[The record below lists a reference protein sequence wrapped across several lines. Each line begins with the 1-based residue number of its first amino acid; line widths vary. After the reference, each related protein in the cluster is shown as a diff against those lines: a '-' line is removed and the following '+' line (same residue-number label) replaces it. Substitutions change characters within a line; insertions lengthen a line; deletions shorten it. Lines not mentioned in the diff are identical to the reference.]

1 MSTLFLHGIGLL
13 VTNDPATRGA
23 RQDDPLGAVR
33 DAALIARDG
42 EVVWVGPQADAAP
55 QVARLLHG
63 DEHGHEQGDV
73 ERVDA
78 GGRAVIPGFVDSH
91 THVAFAGDRSDE
103 FVARM
108 AGRPYAAG
116 GILRTL
122 EATRA
127 ASEEQLRATLLR
139 FERELNAQGTTTFEV
154 KTGYGLDVDT
164 ESRLAALAAE
174 VTDEVTFLGAHVVPP
189 EFAHDREGYVDLV
202 TGPMLDA
209 CAEHARWI
217 DVFCEQGA
225 FTVQEAERVLTAGR
239 ARGLG
244 TRIHAGQLGLGDGV
258 RLAVEL
264 GAASVD
270 HATYLSDDD
279 VAALAGSS
287 TVCTLVP
294 GVEFSTR
301 HPYPDARALLT
312 AGVTVALATD
322 CNPGSCF
329 TSSMPFVVALAVR
342 ELGMTPD
349 EAVWAATAGGAAALR
364 RDDVGRLSPGA
375 SADLVLLDAP
385 THTYLAYRPGVPLV
399 QRVWKHG
406 VELRVR

>member
-23 RQDDPLGAVR
+23 REGDPLGAVR

-42 EVVWVGPQADAAP
+42 EIVWVGPQADAAP
-55 QVARLLHG
+55 QVARLL
-63 DEHGHEQGDV
+63 QGDV

-91 THVAFAGDRSDE
+91 THLAFAGDRADE

-108 AGRPYAAG
+108 AGDRYAAG
-116 GILRTL
+116 GILRTV
-122 EATRA
+122 EATRN
-127 ASEEQLRATLLR
+127 ASDEQLRSTLQR
-139 FERELNAQGTTTFEV
+139 FERELASQGTTTFEV
-154 KTGYGLDVDT
+154 KTGYGLDVED
-164 ESRLAALAAE
+164 EERLARLARE

-189 EFAHDREGYVDLV
+189 EYADDRNAYVDLV
-202 TGPMLDA
+202 VGPMLDA
-209 CAEHARWI
+209 CAEHTRWI
-217 DVFCEQGA
+217 DVFCEEGA
-225 FTVQEAERVLTAGR
+225 FTVDEAERILKAGL

-244 TRIHAGQLGLGDGV
+244 ARIHAGQLGEGDGV

-264 GAASVD
+264 DAASVD
-270 HATYLSDDD
+270 HATYLSGDDI
-279 VAALAGSS
+279 AALAGSN
-287 TVCTLVP
+287 TVCTLLP

-301 HPYPDARALLT
+301 HTYPDARALLT
-312 AGVTVALATD
+312 AGVTLALASD

-329 TSSMPFVVALAVR
+329 TSSMPFVIALAVR

-349 EAVWAATAGGAAALR
+349 EALWAATAGGAAALR
-364 RDDVGRLSPGA
+364 RDDIGCLSPGA

-385 THTYLAYRPGVPLV
+385 SHVYLAYRPGVPLV
-399 QRVWKHG
+399 LRVWKHG
-406 VELRVR
+406 VELRVH